1 MLGAMVLTLLGGLW
15 LLTLHVSTSGSFPR
29 PLTAKQ
35 ERDCLE
41 RMSRGDRAAR
51 NELVEH
57 NLRLVAHI
65 VKKYYAVSGEQDD
78 LISIGTIGLIKAV
91 ETYNLEK
98 KTKFAT
104 YASRCIENEILM
116 YFRARRKTAG
126 DVSLEDPL
134 DTDRDGNS
142 LTLMELVSDEED
154 IITRLDLTLKAEKL
168 REVFGVLEGREQRVL
183 RLREDGTWV
192 RDMLT
197 GCYPGFRKNA
207 FPQSLT
213 FETDGVGYITAV
225 RFQCGYTAQGG
236 MQAVGDPDVVWA
248 GYAYIHP
255 LLLCMMAGPGAQ
267 EGGRLLHPRARD
279 IIALVNE
286 SWYQG
291 LTYDAGSTHT
301 AARVSC
307 WGYLREGEDTM
318 LIPVEDSCQFTGEFA
333 IVWK

>member
-15 LLTLHVSTSGSFPR
+15 L
-29 PLTAKQ
+29 LTAKQ

-168 REVFGVLEGREQRVL
+168 RKVFGVLEGREQRVL
-183 RLREDGTWV
+183 RLRYGLDNRPPMTQREV
-192 RDMLT
+192 A
-197 GCYPGFRKNA
+197 RKLGI
-207 FPQSLT
+207 SRSY
-213 FETDGVGYITAV
+213 VS
-225 RFQCGYTAQGG
+225 
-236 MQAVGDPDVVWA
+236 
-248 GYAYIHP
+248 
-255 LLLCMMAGPGAQ
+255 
-267 EGGRLLHPRARD
+267 RLEKHAIER
-279 IIALVNE
+279 
-286 SWYQG
+286 
-291 LTYDAGSTHT
+291 
-301 AARVSC
+301 
-307 WGYLREGEDTM
+307 LREEMG
-318 LIPVEDSCQFTGEFA
+318 
-333 IVWK
+333 K